1 MRYRWFVDEEK
12 QTDEYGVPV
21 SRAEYDEALH
31 PQKTPVYQPKEM
43 LAIAVVAFILVYEW
57 FVGDSAHVMFFF
69 FFFLKFELGS
79 FPQFVWGKTGGAET
93 MELKV
98 LIFVWWGGPF
108 FGNFWEFWFIN

>member
-43 LAIAVVAFILVYEW
+43 LAIAVVAFILVYES
-57 FVGDSAHVMFFF
+57 FVGDSAHVMFMCVA
-69 FFFLKFELGS
+69 FLTFELRPLARLCLGKNGRAVS
-79 FPQFVWGKTGGAET
+79 NALTGFSIAMFVGT
-93 MELKV
+93 L
-98 LIFVWWGGPF
+98 
-108 FGNFWEFWFIN
+108 FWTFL

>member
-31 PQKTPVYQPKEM
+31 LQKTPVYQPKEM

-57 FVGDSAHVMFFF
+57 FVGDSAHVMFMCVS
-69 FFFLKFELGS
+69 FLTFELRPLARLCLGKNGRAVS
-79 FPQFVWGKTGGAET
+79 NALTGFSIAMFVGT
-93 MELKV
+93 L
-98 LIFVWWGGPF
+98 
-108 FGNFWEFWFIN
+108 FWTFL

>member
-43 LAIAVVAFILVYEW
+43 LAIAVVELILVYEW
-57 FVGDSAHVMFFF
+57 FVGDSAHVMFMCVS
-69 FFFLKFELGS
+69 FLTFELRPLARLCLGKNGRAVS
-79 FPQFVWGKTGGAET
+79 NALTGFSIAMFVGT
-93 MELKV
+93 L
-98 LIFVWWGGPF
+98 
-108 FGNFWEFWFIN
+108 FWTFL

>member
-21 SRAEYDEALH
+21 SRAAYDEALH

-57 FVGDSAHVMFFF
+57 FAGDSAHVMFMCVS
-69 FFFLKFELGS
+69 FLTFELRPLARLCLGKNGRAVS
-79 FPQFVWGKTGGAET
+79 NALTGFSIAMFVGT
-93 MELKV
+93 L
-98 LIFVWWGGPF
+98 
-108 FGNFWEFWFIN
+108 FWTFL